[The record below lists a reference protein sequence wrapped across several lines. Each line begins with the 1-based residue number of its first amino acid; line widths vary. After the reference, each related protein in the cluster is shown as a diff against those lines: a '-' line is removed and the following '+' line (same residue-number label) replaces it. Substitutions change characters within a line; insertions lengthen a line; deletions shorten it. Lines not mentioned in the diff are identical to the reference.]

1 MKPWSDAEYLVA
13 PHVLGASWP
22 LIETMLVESAR
33 EFFRRSLAWRD
44 APEPQNTV
52 VGEREYE
59 VVEIIGAEVEKVLVV
74 KVDDSELVPLAA
86 SDFDRHR
93 TTTTGSPSYY
103 TFDGLMLL
111 LEPIPSQVRT
121 LTVEVAYRPSLTSRG
136 LPNELFAAYIDRIAQ
151 GAIARIK
158 TMPGRP
164 YSDPAGAMLA
174 LARFDEAVS
183 KAAFRAAKG
192 GTRGRLGIRA
202 RFF

>member
-1 MKPWSDAEYLVA
+1 MKPWADAEYLIA
-13 PHVLGASWP
+13 PHVLGASFP

-52 VGEREYE
+52 IGEREYE
-59 VVEIIGAEVEKVLVV
+59 VVEIIGAEVERVLVV
-74 KVDDSELVPLAA
+74 RVDESEIVPLPA
-86 SDFDRHR
+86 SEFDRLR
-93 TTTTGSPSYY
+93 TSATGSPSYY

-136 LPNELFAAYIDRIAQ
+136 LPNELWAAYIDRIAE
-151 GAIARIK
+151 GAKARIK
-158 TMPGRP
+158 AMPGRP
-164 YSDPAGAMLA
+164 YSDPAGAVLA
-174 LARFDEAVS
+174 MARFDEGVS
-183 KAAFRAAKG
+183 KAAYRAAKG
-192 GTRGRLGIRA
+192 ATRGRLGIRA